1 MIIRPHGK
9 AVLCCLGEWPS
20 GVDGRNQN
28 RGCGRS
34 AIRGHCQGSEATI
47 GNLGIQ
53 IGIAPKNAPARENAS
68 VEPKFY
74 ALDLARSDIIH
85 RAVRTDSPGVLRF
98 GLESCEGERK
108 VIIEK
113 ISLGANFI
121 GFGLFHLE
129 VVDHRR
135 CRFATARCSSEEHTS
150 ELQSLMRISYAV

>member
-1 MIIRPHGK
+1 MIIRPHVK

-85 RAVRTDSPGVLRF
+85 RAVRTDSPGVLR
-98 GLESCEGERK
+98 
-108 VIIEK
+108 
-113 ISLGANFI
+113 
-121 GFGLFHLE
+121 
-129 VVDHRR
+129 
-135 CRFATARCSSEEHTS
+135 SEEQTS
-150 ELQSLMRISYAV
+150 ELQSLMRISYDVFCLKKKQQAKRD